1 MSTDDLLDPEIGDL
15 VRSLPVPDLDD
26 NVLRDMRAFTFPG
39 PEPIDP
45 VSRQEWW
52 SPVPPGVLRS
62 R

>member
-26 NVLRDMRAFTFPG
+26 NVLREMRSFTFPG
-39 PEPIDP
+39 PEPIEQ
-45 VSRQEWW
+45 VARQEM
-52 SPVPPGVLRS
+52 VVTGTPGVLRF

>member
-1 MSTDDLLDPEIGDL
+1 MSTDDLLDPEIDDL

-45 VSRQEWW
+45 VGQGNGA
-52 SPVPPGVLRS
+52 PVPPGVLRS